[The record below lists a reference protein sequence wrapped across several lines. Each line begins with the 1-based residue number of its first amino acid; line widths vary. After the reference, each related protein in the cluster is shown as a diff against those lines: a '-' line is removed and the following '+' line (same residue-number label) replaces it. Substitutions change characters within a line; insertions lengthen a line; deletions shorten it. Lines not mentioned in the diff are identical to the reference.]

1 MAKYSK
7 LMIEMGKLMAKYS
20 KPMVEMGMLMAKDLL
35 VLD

>member
-1 MAKYSK
+1 MSKYSEP
-7 LMIEMGKLMAKYS
+7 LIEMGKLMAKYS